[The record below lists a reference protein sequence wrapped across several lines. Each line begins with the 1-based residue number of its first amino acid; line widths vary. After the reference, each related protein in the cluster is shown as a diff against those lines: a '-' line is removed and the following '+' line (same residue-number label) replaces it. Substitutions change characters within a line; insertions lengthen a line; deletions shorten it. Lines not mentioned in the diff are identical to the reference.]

1 MLARQSTPKSWILAI
16 TTTTLV
22 TIVTILMG
30 VRPLLPSLSSISCYQ
45 SSAVLV
51 SVSPPAA
58 WLSTSKQRKQEKLRC
73 SANNSW
79 TTRTDRCSRYSTP
92 NQDRCST
99 LNQDRCST
107 SSQAC
112 NRFSMLSQA
121 SNRCSSL
128 SCSQLSQRCSPLS
141 NRNPLL

>member
-99 LNQDRCST
+99 